1 MTLASTRRY
10 FKTALPFKRK
20 PAVYLPADA
29 SQGGFV
35 LIAVLLVTAV
45 LVAVVAEFAYN
56 IYLSTA
62 RAANF
67 RDSQRAGILA
77 DKGVELAGAA
87 IEEFLKAMPNL
98 TIEKDGLVFLQTEG
112 DMTVSIRIVDESGK
126 VSLRTVY
133 EKNGVKIDSVH
144 AEYSRLLKNLGVA
157 EGYRLEDSL
166 ADWIDSDGEPRA
178 YGAEAADHYFT
189 LQRPYA
195 PANGYLKSTDELLMI
210 KDYTPD
216 TFSRIS
222 PFVSPYNVA
231 GLININTAP
240 PEVLLTLSDEM
251 TDQLASKIIDFR
263 KDRPFKDVS
272 GIMKVPGFEKI
283 GFELQDKITVKSD
296 TFRIYSR
303 AASGEITR
311 DAEAVYR
318 LKHGFLYWREM

>member
-1 MTLASTRRY
+1 MLS
-10 FKTALPFKRK
+10 FKRK
-20 PAVYLPADA
+20 TTGVKTPGA

-35 LIAVLLVTAV
+35 LIAVLLVTVV

-87 IEEFLKAMPNL
+87 LEELLKARPNL
-98 TIEKDGLVFLQTEG
+98 TIEKEGLVFLKTEG

-133 EKNGVKIDSVH
+133 EKNGVKNAAVH
-144 AEYSRLLKNLGVA
+144 GEYSRLLKNLDVA
-157 EGYRLEDSL
+157 EGHRLEDSL
-166 ADWIDSDGEPRA
+166 ADWIDSDDEPRA
-178 YGAEAADHYFT
+178 YGAEAADYYFT
-189 LQRPYA
+189 LQRPYT

-216 TFSRIS
+216 TFSKIS
-222 PFVSPYNVA
+222 PFVSPYNTDGRV
-231 GLININTAP
+231 NINTAP
-240 PEVLLTLSDEM
+240 LEVLLTLSDEM
-251 TDQLASKIIDFR
+251 TGQLARKVIDFR
-263 KDRPFKDVS
+263 KDRPFKDIS
-272 GIMKVPGFEKI
+272 DIMKVSDFEKI

-303 AASGEITR
+303 AVSGEIAR
-311 DAEAVYR
+311 DAEAVYK
-318 LKHGFLYWREM
+318 LKSGFMYWREM